1 MADNFPIRSGDFAT
15 ERSRLLMMSQRLPAR
30 LNSAQVAML
39 LGFAEHDIP
48 ILVKAKLLSPLGK
61 PQANAVKYF
70 ARVDVEELA
79 IDTKWL
85 TRATAALYEH
95 WRQRPKAPI
104 STTDSADP
112 SV

>member
-1 MADNFPIRSGDFAT
+1 MSENFPIRPGDSVA
-15 ERSRLLMMSQRLPAR
+15 ERSRLLLMSQRLPAR
-30 LNSAQVAML
+30 LNSGQVAML

-48 ILVKAKLLSPLGK
+48 ILTKAKLLSPLGK

-70 ARVDVEELA
+70 ARVEVEMLA

-104 STTDSADP
+104 STRDSAGP
-112 SV
+112 SI

>member
-1 MADNFPIRSGDFAT
+1 
-15 ERSRLLMMSQRLPAR
+15 
-30 LNSAQVAML
+30 ML

-79 IDTKWL
+79 LDTKWL

-95 WRQRPKAPI
+95 WHRRQRPKPET
-104 STTDSADP
+104 SKECSDSRAGL
-112 SV
+112 